1 MREWLRDVLARR
13 PGWMNALLGFCAYM
27 TFIYLPFDFF
37 VKPVARDEEVWFGVV
52 LTGLAA
58 KATEPLHWALYAAGS
73 YGFWRMR
80 PWLWPWAALYA
91 AQVAIAMAVWPL
103 LEVGGARGLLMG
115 VVSFIPFA
123 ALSVALWNA
132 RDRFQAPRRPLRER
146 YGEWAL
152 VTGASSGIGAAFA
165 RALAREGFSLVLCA
179 RRRERL
185 DALAAE
191 VAKQGAVATRV
202 VPVDL
207 AAPDGAERLAAAV
220 EDLEIAVLVNNAGF
234 GSAGRFELQ
243 DEQRLVEMIQVHCT
257 APLVLTHRLLPKMR
271 SRGRGAVVFTGSLAA
286 KQPMPLHATYAA
298 TKAFV
303 ELLGEATL
311 GGAARQRRRCA
322 GGRAGHDGDR
332 VPGGCRRDAARGR
345 DAGARRR
352 GGARAPR
359 RTTVGGDR
367 LGALAARQSGD
378 APAAAIPA
386 GSRRAGSDREADA
399 AVAALTT
406 PTALAGSSELQS

>member
-1 MREWLRDVLARR
+1 MRDWLRDVLARR

-27 TFIYLPFDFF
+27 TFVYLPFDFF
-37 VKPVARDEEVWFGVV
+37 VKPIARDEEVWFGVV

-58 KATEPLHWALYAAGS
+58 KLTEPLHWALYAAGS

-103 LEVGGARGLLMG
+103 LEVGGAKGLVMG
-115 VVSFIPFA
+115 AVSFAPFA
-123 ALSVALWNA
+123 ALSVALWKA

-179 RRRERL
+179 RRGERL

-191 VAKQGAVATRV
+191 VAKERAVATRV

-234 GSAGRFELQ
+234 GSVGRFERQ

-303 ELLGEATL
+303 ELLGEGLWAELRGSGVDVLVVEPGTTATEFQ
-311 GGAARQRRRCA
+311 AVA
-322 GGRAGHDGDR
+322 GELPHEGETPEHVVELALE
-332 VPGGCRRDAARGR
+332 
-345 DAGARRR
+345 
-352 GGARAPR
+352 
-359 RTTVGGDR
+359 R
-367 LGALAARQSGD
+367 LGEQPSVAIGWWRWLRGNLGMRLLPRSLLAR
-378 APAAAIPA
+378 
-386 GSRRAGSDREADA
+386 
-399 AVAALTT
+399 VAHGVIEKQT
-406 PTALAGSSELQS
+406 PPSLR

>member
-13 PGWMNALLGFCAYM
+13 PAWMNALLGFCAYM
-27 TFIYLPFDFF
+27 TFLYLPFDFF
-37 VKPVARDEEVWFGVV
+37 VKPIARDEEVWFGVV
-52 LTGLAA
+52 LTGFAA

-80 PWLWPWAALYA
+80 PWMWPWAALYA
-91 AQVAIAMAVWPL
+91 LQVAIAMAVWPL
-103 LEVGGARGLLMG
+103 LEVGGAKGLVMG
-115 VVSFIPFA
+115 AVSFLPFA

-132 RDRFQAPRRPLRER
+132 RARFQAPRRPLCER

-185 DALAAE
+185 DALATE
-191 VAKQGAVATRV
+191 LAKQGAVATRV

-257 APLVLTHRLLPKMR
+257 APLVLTRRLLPKMR
-271 SRGRGAVVFTGSLAA
+271 ARGRGAVVFTGSLAA

-303 ELLGEATL
+303 ELLGEGLWAELRGSGVDVLVVEPGTTMTEFQAVAGEVPHEGETPERVVEVALERL
-311 GGAARQRRRCA
+311 GEQPSVAIGWWRWL
-322 GGRAGHDGDR
+322 
-332 VPGGCRRDAARGR
+332 RGNLGMR
-345 DAGARRR
+345 LLPRSLL
-352 GGARAPR
+352 ARAAQG
-359 RTTVGGDR
+359 VIEK
-367 LGALAARQSGD
+367 Q
-378 APAAAIPA
+378 
-386 GSRRAGSDREADA
+386 
-399 AVAALTT
+399 T
-406 PTALAGSSELQS
+406 PPSLR